1 MGQRD
6 YQYFMSSRKNRFVV
20 NVIYPAQIN
29 LMASFAK
36 SSSNLFILVEHICIL
51 ILAFSYIPTYH
62 FFYFVYP
69 TYAQP
74 TSIFVPWILVFFL
87 LGHGEPSLLHPSSL
101 VYVILFS
108 VCSNLGGFDFVDVFH
123 VVLVF
128 GQSLLVS
135 KCIMIPYVCVLFIG
149 GRVNMLDHHLCFCL
163 IFVF

>member
-62 FFYFVYP
+62 FFISYIQLMLNQQ
-69 TYAQP
+69 A
-74 TSIFVPWILVFFL
+74 FL
-87 LGHGEPSLLHPSSL
+87 CP
-101 VYVILFS
+101 
-108 VCSNLGGFDFVDVFH
+108 GF
-123 VVLVF
+123 
-128 GQSLLVS
+128 
-135 KCIMIPYVCVLFIG
+135 
-149 GRVNMLDHHLCFCL
+149 
-163 IFVF
+163 

>member
-62 FFYFVYP
+62 FFLFRISNLCS
-69 TYAQP
+69 TNKHFCALDF
-74 TSIFVPWILVFFL
+74 SIFFTWPWWAFSLTPL
-87 LGHGEPSLLHPSSL
+87 LPRLRDP
-101 VYVILFS
+101 F
-108 VCSNLGGFDFVDVFH
+108 FH
-123 VVLVF
+123 VL
-128 GQSLLVS
+128 QSRGIRFCGCFS
-135 KCIMIPYVCVLFIG
+135 CGSCVWTVPSCFE
-149 GRVNMLDHHLCFCL
+149 MYYDSLCMCS
-163 IFVF
+163 IHWG

>member
-20 NVIYPAQIN
+20 NVIYPTQIN
-29 LMASFAK
+29 LMENFAK

-74 TSIFVPWILVFFL
+74 TSIFVPWILAFFTWPWWAFSPTPL
-87 LGHGEPSLLHPSSL
+87 LPRLSDPFFRVLQSRGIRFCGCFSCGSCVWTVPSCFEMYYDSLCMCSIHWGE
-101 VYVILFS
+101 
-108 VCSNLGGFDFVDVFH
+108 G
-123 VVLVF
+123 
-128 GQSLLVS
+128 
-135 KCIMIPYVCVLFIG
+135 
-149 GRVNMLDHHLCFCL
+149 
-163 IFVF
+163 